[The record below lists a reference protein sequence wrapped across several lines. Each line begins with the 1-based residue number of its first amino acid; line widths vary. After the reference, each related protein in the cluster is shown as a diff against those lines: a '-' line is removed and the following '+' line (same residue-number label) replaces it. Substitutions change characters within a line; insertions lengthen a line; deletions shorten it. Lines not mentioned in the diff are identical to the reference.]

1 MTATPRNF
9 KRLCVFCGS
18 SHGANPA
25 YAEAAKNLGGELA
38 RRRIGL
44 VYGGGNVGLMGVIAD
59 AVLAGGGH
67 VVGVIPESLMAKE
80 LGHKSI
86 QDLRVV
92 KTMHERKAM
101 MAELADGFIAM
112 PGGIGT
118 FEEFFEIVT
127 WAQLGFHSK
136 PCALLNVNGFY
147 DPLLHLLDHAITECF
162 VKPKQR
168 DLVLVESDF
177 SKLLDRMATHH
188 VPHEP
193 KWIDRKT
200 I

>member
-1 MTATPRNF
+1 VTAIPRTF

-25 YAEAAKNLGGELA
+25 YAEAAKHLGGELA
-38 RRRIGL
+38 RRGITL
-44 VYGGGNVGLMGVIAD
+44 VYGGGNVGLMGVVAD
-59 AVLAGGGH
+59 GVLDAGGQ
-67 VVGVIPESLMAKE
+67 VIGVIPEALMAKE
-80 LGHKSI
+80 LGHKGI

-101 MAELADGFIAM
+101 MAELSDGFIAM

-147 DPLLHLLDHAITECF
+147 DPLLRLVDHAIEERF
-162 VKPKQR
+162 IKASQR
-168 DLVLVESDF
+168 RILIVESEM
-177 SKLLDRMATHH
+177 SALLHQMEHQH
-188 VPHEP
+188 VPVEP
-193 KWIDRKT
+193 KWIVKET

>member
-1 MTATPRNF
+1 MTATPRTF

-38 RRRIGL
+38 RRGIGL

-59 AVLAGGGH
+59 AVLAGGGSAI
-67 VVGVIPESLMAKE
+67 GVIPEALMAKE
-80 LGHKSI
+80 LGHKGI

-92 KTMHERKAM
+92 KTMHERKAL

-118 FEEFFEIVT
+118 FEEFFEILT

-136 PCALLNVNGFY
+136 PCALHNVNGFY
-147 DPLLHLLDHAITECF
+147 DPLLHLLDHAIGECF

-168 DLVLVESDF
+168 DLVLVESDS

>member
-1 MTATPRNF
+1 MTAIPRTF

-25 YAEAAKNLGGELA
+25 YAEAAKHLGGELA
-38 RRRIGL
+38 RRGVAL
-44 VYGGGNVGLMGVIAD
+44 VYGGGNVGLMGVVAD
-59 AVLAGGGH
+59 GVLDAGGQ
-67 VVGVIPESLMAKE
+67 VIGVIPEVLMAKE
-80 LGHKSI
+80 LGHKGV

-101 MAELADGFIAM
+101 MAELSDGFIAM

-147 DPLLHLLDHAITECF
+147 DPLLHLIDHAITENF

-168 DLVLVESDF
+168 DLVLVEPDF
-177 SKLLDRMATHH
+177 SKLLDRMANHH

>member
-1 MTATPRNF
+1 MTATPRTF

-25 YAEAAKNLGGELA
+25 YAEAAKNVGSELA
-38 RRRIGL
+38 RRGIGL
-44 VYGGGNVGLMGVIAD
+44 VYGGGNVGLMGVVAD
-59 AVLAGGGH
+59 AVLAGGGE
-67 VVGVIPESLMAKE
+67 VVGVIPEALMAKE
-80 LGHKSI
+80 LGHRSI

-101 MAELADGFIAM
+101 MAELADGFIAL

-147 DPLLHLLDHAITECF
+147 DPLLHFAGSFDCGRVREAENNGNWC
-162 VKPKQR
+162 
-168 DLVLVESDF
+168 S
-177 SKLLDRMATHH
+177 
-188 VPHEP
+188 
-193 KWIDRKT
+193 WIRT
-200 I
+200 